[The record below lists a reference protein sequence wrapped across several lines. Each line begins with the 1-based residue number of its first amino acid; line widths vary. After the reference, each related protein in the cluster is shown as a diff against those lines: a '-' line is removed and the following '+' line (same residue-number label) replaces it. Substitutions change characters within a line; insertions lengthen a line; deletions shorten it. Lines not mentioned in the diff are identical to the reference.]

1 MSVYKT
7 VTVNARFVNPK
18 INADASVVGKTIQ
31 TNANILHDVRHNPV
45 YDYELLD
52 KKPSIEDVTL
62 IGNKTF
68 EDLGL
73 FSATNLDIEAILQ
86 S

>member
-52 KKPSIEDVTL
+52 KKPSIEGVTL
-62 IGNKTF
+62 VGNKKFT
-68 EDLGL
+68 ELGL
-73 FSATNLDIEAILQ
+73 RSLTNLEIETILQ